1 MNGIAM
7 VRGLVLACGLA
18 ASMGVGGAPE
28 PARAVQPEEQLA
40 DPALEARARE
50 ISKQL
55 RCVVCDNQTI
65 DESDAQVAG
74 DMRRFVRAQLE
85 EGASDKAIMDQMVE
99 FYGEYVLLRPRF
111 SLSNAFIWAAPA
123 LALLIGLIWVRR
135 RIRRPEDD
143 GAAAE
148 SAAQAAESPAAP
160 PLSAE
165 EEARLEALLDR
176 DAGARGAR
184 S

>member
-1 MNGIAM
+1 MS
-7 VRGLVLACGLA
+7 GLSMIRFLLLACVLALPLGAGFAPGA
-18 ASMGVGGAPE
+18 AH
-28 PARAVQPEEQLA
+28 AVQPEEQLD

-74 DMRRFVRAQLE
+74 DMRRFVRDRLK
-85 EGASDKAIMDQMVE
+85 EGDSDAAIIDQVAE

-123 LALLIGLIWVRR
+123 LALLIGLSWVLR
-135 RIRRPEDD
+135 RIRRPED
-143 GAAAE
+143 GAAGE
-148 SAAQAAESPAAP
+148 SAAEPAETPAAP

-176 DAGARGAR
+176 DEGGAPGAR